1 MWQKQREG
9 ILKAGNR
16 RIVQV
21 LMGLGIIVLVLAGC
35 GAGSAQTAASNT
47 TSSAAPVLNAHM
59 PAQAQQGKSNNGTNS
74 AKGNYGPQYLQK
86 SLQVMIEVR
95 DTRQA
100 ADEIQ
105 QWLSA
110 SDPQATSGGTDYES
124 TGDNQ
129 YNVTLTFL
137 VDIDHYTQFEG
148 YLRDYAA
155 KGGNTLVS
163 LKESVQDDT
172 NDYIDS
178 QSTLTNLRAEQ
189 QRLLSFMNQA
199 QNLSDAISI
208 EQQLTQVEGQID
220 NIEAHL
226 NALKRQT
233 TFYTVT
239 VVLQPLGS
247 VPPPAKPGPWSV
259 IPIWQGAWSAVVSVW
274 QVLVAVLVW
283 LLAFSVY
290 IVPVGI
296 VAWLI
301 HKRAWRWRR
310 MPRVAPAVSAPAPQP
325 KEGEED

>member
-1 MWQKQREG
+1 MWQKQSKG
-9 ILKAGNR
+9 ILKAGNK
-16 RIVQV
+16 RIVRV
-21 LMGLGIIVLVLAGC
+21 VMGLGIIVLVLAGC
-35 GAGSAQTAASNT
+35 GAGSAQTTASNAASNNAPVMGVHT
-47 TSSAAPVLNAHM
+47 TTQGQQSNGGSSTSSST
-59 PAQAQQGKSNNGTNS
+59 GK
-74 AKGNYGPQYLQK
+74 YGPQYLQK
-86 SLQVMIEVR
+86 SLQITMEVR

-105 QWLSA
+105 QWLGS

-124 TGDNQ
+124 AGGNQ

-137 VDIDHYTQFEG
+137 VDIDHYTQVEG
-148 YLRDYAA
+148 YLRDYAG
-155 KGGNTLVS
+155 KGDNTLLS

-189 QRLLSFMNQA
+189 QRLLGFMSQA
-199 QNLSDAISI
+199 QNINDALNI
-208 EQQLTQVEGQID
+208 EQQLTQVEGQIN

-226 NALKRQT
+226 NALKGQT

-239 VVLQPLGS
+239 VVLQPVGS
-247 VPPPAKPGPWSV
+247 VPPPAKPGSWSV
-259 IPIWQGAWSAVVSVW
+259 IPVWQGAWSAVVNVW
-274 QVLVAVLVW
+274 QVLAAILVW

-301 HKRAWRWRR
+301 RKRAWRWAR
-310 MPRVAPAVSAPAPQP
+310 MPRVASAASIPVPQP
-325 KEGEED
+325 KEGEDR

>member
-1 MWQKQREG
+1 MWQKQRKCF
-9 ILKAGNR
+9 LKAGNGR
-16 RIVQV
+16 VVQ
-21 LMGLGIIVLVLAGC
+21 LLTGLGLIVLLCAGC
-35 GAGSAQTAASNT
+35 GAGGTPTASSGGVSNGPSSVSTNLSELDQQSRGNSGASPAKQT
-47 TSSAAPVLNAHM
+47 
-59 PAQAQQGKSNNGTNS
+59 
-74 AKGNYGPQYLQK
+74 YGPQYLQK
-86 SLQVMIEVR
+86 SLQVTIEAR

-105 QWLSA
+105 QWLSS

-124 TGDNQ
+124 AGDNQ

-148 YLRDYAA
+148 YLRDYAG
-155 KGGNTLVS
+155 KSGNTLIS

-199 QNLSDAISI
+199 QNLNDAISI

-239 VVLQPLGS
+239 IVLQPLGS

-274 QVLVAVLVW
+274 QVLVAILVW
-283 LLAFSVY
+283 ILAFSVY
-290 IVPVGI
+290 IVPIGI
-296 VAWLI
+296 AAWLI
-301 HKRAWRWRR
+301 RKRAWRWRR
-310 MPRVAPAVSAPAPQP
+310 MPRVAPASAASAPQP

>member
-1 MWQKQREG
+1 MWQKQRKG

-16 RIVQV
+16 RVVQV
-21 LMGLGIIVLVLAGC
+21 LTGLGIIVLLLAGC
-35 GAGSAQTAASNT
+35 GASGTPTAAGNTASN
-47 TSSAAPVLNAHM
+47 SAPLMGAHM
-59 PAQAQQGKSNNGTNS
+59 PAQTQQSKSNNGTSS
-74 AKGNYGPQYLQK
+74 ATGTSGPQYLQK
-86 SLQVMIEVR
+86 SLQVTMEVR

-105 QWLSA
+105 QWLSS

-124 TGDNQ
+124 AGDNQ

-148 YLRDYAA
+148 YLRDYAG
-155 KGGNTLVS
+155 KGSNTLIS

-199 QNLSDAISI
+199 QNLNDAISI

-247 VPPPAKPGPWSV
+247 VPPPAKPSPWSV

-274 QVLVAVLVW
+274 QVLAAVLVW

-296 VAWLI
+296 AAWLVR
-301 HKRAWRWRR
+301 KRVWRWRR
-310 MPRVAPAVSAPAPQP
+310 IPRVAPAAPVPAPQP